1 MTNKYKIKNSC
12 KKKIINKN
20 TNENL
25 LNLLNKT
32 IKIGR
37 SPIHSTTKWWSQTID
52 HKIIALL
59 AITSKLNILPLDFT
73 MNYNQRNCVA
83 MRIVHNLCTSSHST
97 IQKIITDGVNRGD
110 LIQIKPTSGDK
121 RYSLFTASENL
132 LEVFIDEVN

>member
-1 MTNKYKIKNSC
+1 MNNEFKTRKPCNKKN
-12 KKKIINKN
+12 KE

-32 IKIGR
+32 INIGK
-37 SPIHSTTKWWSQTID
+37 SPIHSTNKWWSQTID

-73 MNYNQRNCVA
+73 MDCNQRNCVA

-97 IQKIITDGVNRGD
+97 IQKIITDGLNRGD
-110 LIQIKPTSGDK
+110 LIQVKPTIGDK
-121 RYSLFTASENL
+121 RYSLFTASDDL
-132 LEVFIDEVN
+132 LKVFINELD